1 MINKCENAGIKNL
14 IDPSAFIE
22 YANNMGDIC
31 NNIDHCS
38 PKRKSSILIVFD
50 DLTVDIKRFQA
61 IIKELFISCR
71 KLNISL
77 IFIRQCYFIVPKE
90 VILNLTHY
98 LIMKIHNKR
107 KLQQVTINHS
117 ANIVY
122 KYFYKYLQ
130 KLYKRTFFY
139 Y

>member
-1 MINKCENAGIKNL
+1 MHLLNTQTIWVIFATIL
-14 IDPSAFIE
+14 IIAVQKERVQF
-22 YANNMGDIC
+22 
-31 NNIDHCS
+31 
-38 PKRKSSILIVFD
+38 LIVFD

-117 ANIVY
+117 ANIDY